1 MIGNQFIIKIWHYS
15 DSKAILK
22 KENISRSS
30 STLSVVASEK
40 GNSEW
45 KMDPE
50 VRVMKESE
58 FTKEFNYANNSD
70 CWKKLELI

>member
-1 MIGNQFIIKIWHYS
+1 
-15 DSKAILK
+15 
-22 KENISRSS
+22 
-30 STLSVVASEK
+30 
-40 GNSEW
+40 
-45 KMDPE
+45 MDPE

>member
-1 MIGNQFIIKIWHYS
+1 MALFRFKS
-15 DSKAILK
+15 FSS
-22 KENISRSS
+22 KENISSSS

-40 GNSEW
+40 ANTEW
-45 KMDPE
+45 KLDSE

-58 FTKEFNYANNSD
+58 FTKEFNYANNND